1 MHQNRGEVLDSWI
14 GEQRR
19 LGPSRTCTD
28 TDTDLPVQHPLVG
41 LLKTSQLRQFRKKS
55 ARAIVWL
62 FSNQTIVDWLD
73 FSLSLS
79 C

>member
-28 TDTDLPVQHPLVG
+28 TDTDLAVQHLLVG
-41 LLKTSQLRQFRKKS
+41 LLKTSQLRQFRKNQPEP
-55 ARAIVWL
+55 L
-62 FSNQTIVDWLD
+62 FG
-73 FSLSLS
+73 FSPTKQSLIGWIFHFL
-79 C
+79 

>member
-28 TDTDLPVQHPLVG
+28 TDTDLAVQHLLVG
-41 LLKTSQLRQFRKKS
+41 LLKTSQLR
-55 ARAIVWL
+55 
-62 FSNQTIVDWLD
+62 
-73 FSLSLS
+73 
-79 C
+79 